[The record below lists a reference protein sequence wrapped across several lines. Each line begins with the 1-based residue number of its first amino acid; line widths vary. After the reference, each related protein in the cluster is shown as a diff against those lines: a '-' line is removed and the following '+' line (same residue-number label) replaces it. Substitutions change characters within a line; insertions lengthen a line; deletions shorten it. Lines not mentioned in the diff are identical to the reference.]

1 MRSTSRSLS
10 PSAARS
16 RSATSTTAAR
26 RWSPK
31 RAQWQERSGD
41 WRSSAIS
48 RSCCTMPSASAVAVY
63 LDSGGDSLE
72 FAVTTGTA
80 SSDVL
85 MLPKSNPVI
94 AKFLEAGTPMQIH
107 DEDDAPKNARKLLR
121 RFGHASVLLQP
132 LRLAD
137 KLVGVLFVTWKEHHV
152 VSGDEHELI
161 GVLAGFGAAA
171 IRSIGLYR
179 ELDDAYLSTVSALT
193 ATIQARDHYR
203 EDHPRRVAADAL
215 APGARLHLR
224 PAELRYVR

>member
-1 MRSTSRSLS
+1 
-10 PSAARS
+10 
-16 RSATSTTAAR
+16 
-26 RWSPK
+26 
-31 RAQWQERSGD
+31 
-41 WRSSAIS
+41 
-48 RSCCTMPSASAVAVY
+48 
-63 LDSGGDSLE
+63 
-72 FAVTTGTA
+72 
-80 SSDVL
+80 SDVL
-85 MLPKSNPVI
+85 MLPKTNPVI

-121 RFGHASVLLQP
+121 RFGHSSVLLQP

-203 EDHPRRVAADAL
+203 EDHQRRVAADAL
-215 APGARLHLR
+215 ALGERMHLR
-224 PAELRYVR
+224 PDELRDLRYASSTWSSATTRCSPTARTASRCARTWRLESYVVSPARGTTRRWSTSSWR